1 MAAGTRADHDGR
13 MQTNYFDGDV
23 AIAYDAGSPGMFAP
37 EVLGPTVDVLADL
50 ADGQAALELAIGTG
64 RVALPLSER
73 GVHLH
78 GIELSQAMVDQMRAK
93 PRAERIDVAI
103 GDMTSTRVE
112 GRFGL
117 VYLVYNTIGNVTTQ
131 DGQVAVFENAA
142 AHLQRGGR
150 FVVEVGV
157 PHDHDRFRV
166 FNHTDEHL
174 GIEEYDVATQLSWS
188 HHYSSS
194 DGETYHRR
202 SIPFRKVSP
211 AELDLMARLAGMT
224 LRERWSSWTR
234 EPFTSEST
242 KHVSVWEK
250 RG

>member
-1 MAAGTRADHDGR
+1 

-23 AIAYDAGSPGMFAP
+23 AVEYDAGVAGMFAP
-37 EVLGPTVDVLADL
+37 EVLGPTVDVLAEL

-78 GIELSQAMVDQMRAK
+78 GIELSQAMVDQLRAK
-93 PRAERIDVAI
+93 PGAERIDVAI
-103 GDMTSTRVE
+103 GDMTTTRVE

-117 VYLVYNTIGNVTTQ
+117 VFLVFSTIGNVTTQ
-131 DGQVAVFENAA
+131 DAQVAVFENAA
-142 AHLQRGGR
+142 AHLQPGGR

-157 PHDHDRFRV
+157 PHLHDRFRV
-166 FNHTDEHL
+166 FNHTDEHV
-174 GIEEYDVATQLSWS
+174 GIDEYDAATQLSWS
-188 HHYSSS
+188 HHYSSA

-202 SIPFRKVSP
+202 SIPFRKVWP
-211 AELDLMARLAGMT
+211 GELDLMARIAGMR
-224 LRERWSSWTR
+224 LEHRWSDWDRS
-234 EPFTSEST
+234 PFTNEST

-250 RG
+250 IGV